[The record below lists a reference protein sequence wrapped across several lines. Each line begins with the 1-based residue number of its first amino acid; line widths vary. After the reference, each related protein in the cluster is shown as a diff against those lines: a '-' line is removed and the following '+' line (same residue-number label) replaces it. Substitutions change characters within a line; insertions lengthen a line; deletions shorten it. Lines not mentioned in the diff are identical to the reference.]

1 MDDFLVALEHIEQ
14 AITGGERVIRV
25 TGPTGAGK
33 SEHLRALCRRRQIP
47 LVRLRH
53 DRAPSSA
60 QALYAE
66 MLREV
71 EPTAMGGDGE
81 GRVTPEHAVVAAL
94 RRQPSPLF
102 AFDDVEALGEDALQG
117 WLPDAIERLL
127 RWVDGLQVVVASR
140 LPIPALGEVRVEVR
154 PLDTQARG
162 GQPSEA
168 ARFFRHVAERRLA
181 GRSVERS
188 PRADGWIEQIVSA
201 LRGLRVAI
209 EQVVSR
215 LLVCSLEEL
224 ARQSPREL
232 FEFAGDPY
240 EETMRDTARVI
251 WVGLTRAQR
260 QVLAGLALFAD
271 AFGSKAV
278 ARVGEVASPRDAER
292 LLFELTRQCL
302 VWPVGEGRFI
312 LDPSLR
318 ACALEETPAAVLD
331 AHWVL
336 HADWFLS
343 RGVEHARRAIG
354 AAGDG
359 EQVRQAAR
367 GWLSQA
373 QPELSAIA
381 DRARSSTPPDVR
393 RLHQALLC
401 LSPLPTFR
409 LSEREAFEAL
419 RQALALG
426 DEAVGETEPGVVG
439 ELRRLFGRACRYR
452 EASLDRASGILEQ
465 ARADAERAGDVLLGA
480 RVKTAQVEVCNLE
493 RRLDDAEALCRQALA
508 IYEGE
513 GVHGWVGISLCQLG
527 RIHAER
533 FEPAAARGCWSRSL
547 DALVSVGDRAFEL
560 LVRNHLV
567 SLELEALDVDAARGE
582 ARRVVELSVELGLAR
597 DEVVAR
603 GYLVFCDHLG
613 GGEAAAL
620 VEAYGEV
627 IERFEALGEP
637 RFVLYYRYYQ
647 ALVMLEV
654 GRWARAEVV
663 LSALEECEDARYRAM
678 ARNARCALRVY
689 RGDQEAVEAPG
700 AALAGPL
707 EGLVDVQVGAQHLA
721 AGRLEAAARCWA
733 ALRSSGNDEV
743 RLVGRVLGAWLAE
756 ARRWVFAADGT
767 GFKAPG
773 RSWTAIKPSRQMPI
787 RLLSALVR
795 AHVDGAEFVSRA
807 QLHAECWPDEPRSDV
822 TSRLTTTV
830 SELRQVFKSL
840 GLPAP
845 FGNVWGKGYRI
856 EPDLTVEVVEGG
868 EGAP

>member
-1 MDDFLVALEHIEQ
+1 MDAFLVALEPIEQ
-14 AITGGERVIRV
+14 AISGGERVIRV

-33 SEHLRALCRRRQIP
+33 SEHLRALCRRHQIP

-53 DRAPSSA
+53 DRAPSSS

-71 EPTAMGGDGE
+71 EPTAVGGEADGP
-81 GRVTPEHAVVAAL
+81 TPEHAVVAAL
-94 RRQPSPLF
+94 RRQPSPRF
-102 AFDDVEALGEDALQG
+102 AFDDVEALGEEALQG

-154 PLDTQARG
+154 PLDTRAQG

-181 GRSVERS
+181 GRAVERS
-188 PRADGWIEQIVSA
+188 PRADAWIEQIVSA

-215 LLVCSLEEL
+215 LMVRSLEEL

-232 FEFAGDPY
+232 LEFAGDPY
-240 EETMRDTARVI
+240 EQTMRDTARVT
-251 WVGLTRAQR
+251 WAGLDDAQR
-260 QVLAGLALFAD
+260 RLIGGLALFAD
-271 AFGSKAV
+271 AFGSAAV
-278 ARVGEVASPRDAER
+278 SRASGVASARDAER

-302 VWPVGEGRFI
+302 VWPVGERRFI

-331 AHWVL
+331 AHWVE
-336 HADWFLS
+336 HADWFLA
-343 RGVEHARRAIG
+343 RGLEHARRAIG
-354 AAGDG
+354 AAGDS
-359 EQVRQAAR
+359 EQVRQASR
-367 GWLSQA
+367 GWLAQA

-381 DRARSSTPPDVR
+381 DWARSSTPADVR
-393 RLHQALLC
+393 RLHRALMC

-419 RQALALG
+419 GAALALG
-426 DEAVGETEPGVVG
+426 DEAAGETEPGVVA

-452 EASLDRASGILEQ
+452 EASLGRASAIL
-465 ARADAERAGDVLLGA
+465 ARARDEAERAADALLVA

-493 RRLDDAEALCRQALA
+493 RRLDDAEMLCRQALA
-508 IYEGE
+508 VYERE

-533 FEPAAARGCWSRSL
+533 FEPEAARRCWSRSL
-547 DALVSVGDRAFEL
+547 EALVSVGDRGFEL
-560 LVRNHLV
+560 LVHNHLV
-567 SLELEALDVDAARGE
+567 SLALEALDVEVARRE
-582 ARRVVELSVELGLAR
+582 AQRVVELSVELGLAR
-597 DEVVAR
+597 DEVIAR

-613 GGEAAAL
+613 GGAAAAL
-620 VEAYGEV
+620 VGAYDEV
-627 IERFEALGEP
+627 IARFEALGEP
-637 RFVLYYRYYQ
+637 RFVIYYRYYQ
-647 ALVMLEV
+647 ALVMLEA
-654 GRWARAEVV
+654 GRWAGAGAV
-663 LSALEECEDARYRAM
+663 LAALERVEDARYRAM
-678 ARNARCALRVY
+678 AHNARGALRVY
-689 RGDQEAVEAPG
+689 RGEQEGVEAPEP
-700 AALAGPL
+700 ALAGPL
-707 EGLVDVQVGAQHLA
+707 ARLAELQAGARHLA
-721 AGRLEAAARCWA
+721 RGQLEAAERCWA
-733 ALRSSGNDEV
+733 GLRSSDNDEV

-767 GFKAPG
+767 RFKAPG
-773 RSWTAIKPSRQMPI
+773 QGWTAIKSSRQMPI

-795 AHVDGAEFVSRA
+795 AHVDGAKFVSRER
-807 QLHAECWPDEPRSDV
+807 LHAACWPDEPRSDV

-830 SELRQVFKSL
+830 SELRQVFKAL
-840 GLPAP
+840 GLPVP

-856 EPDLTVEVVEGG
+856 EPALTIEVVGDEDD
-868 EGAP
+868 AA